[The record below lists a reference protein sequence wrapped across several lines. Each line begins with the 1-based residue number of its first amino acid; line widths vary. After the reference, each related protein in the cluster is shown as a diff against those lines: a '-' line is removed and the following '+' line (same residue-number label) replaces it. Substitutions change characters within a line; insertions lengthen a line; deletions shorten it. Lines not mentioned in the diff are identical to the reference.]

1 MQLERSRNPA
11 FRRLVTFGGVAVI
24 AAWSLLALLAYGSVS
39 VVSDWLVVLA
49 PEEWSGMAA
58 QLLGSLGGPAVVV
71 IWLVGTLVALGLMA
85 IARRLAA

>member
-1 MQLERSRNPA
+1 MQFEGSRNRA
-11 FRRLVTFGGVAVI
+11 VRRLIMFGGLAVI

-49 PEEWSGMAA
+49 PEEWSAVAA

-71 IWLVGTLVALGLMA
+71 IWLVGTVVALGLTA
-85 IARRLAA
+85 LARRLAA

>member
-1 MQLERSRNPA
+1 MQIESRNPA
-11 FRRLVTFGGVAVI
+11 VGRLIMLGGLAVI
-24 AAWSLLALLAYGSVS
+24 AAWSLLAFVAYSSVS

-49 PEEWSGMAA
+49 PEEWSVMVA

-85 IARRLAA
+85 IAKRLAA